1 MPRKATCLI
10 AFVLAVMLFPYMAR
24 AAEWVRIAKPIPQVT
39 EAVKVGDE
47 FQVRSVLGSG
57 DQKVYTIDIGGR
69 VVAVNAADVELVDAA
84 KVALLEEV
92 RELRQEVARLRKEL
106 GEAKPE
112 AKPEAGPDPFAP
124 NEPAVEEPAK
134 KNESPAVFDVI
145 RRAYAQANR
154 ITIPAGATQIQ
165 KAELERQQRAIL
177 YKALVGTSVEFKMT
191 VRDVSSYGNAHG
203 MVSMG
208 WTAPDETGES
218 VGARI
223 RMPRDIAVKLTKG
236 QDVMVTG
243 KIKSV
248 RSNSYGH
255 VPLPVQK
262 PPFSSSP
269 GIAPDGVGLSL
280 SIVSARLGEHSVSCK
295 VMPATEKK

>member
-124 NEPAVEEPAK
+124 DKSAVEEPAK
-134 KNESPAVFDVI
+134 KTESPAVFDQI

-154 ITIPAGATQIQ
+154 ITIPRGVTQIQ
-165 KAELERQQRAIL
+165 KVELERQQRAIL
-177 YKALVGTSVEFKMT
+177 DKALVGASVEFKMA
-191 VRDVSSYGNAHG
+191 VRDVSSQGQ
-203 MVSMG
+203 VSLG
-208 WTAPDETGES
+208 WKSPDGTGE
-218 VGARI
+218 GASTSI
-223 RMPRDIAVKLTKG
+223 QMDRDVALKLAKG
-236 QDVMVTG
+236 QEVTVTG
-243 KIKSV
+243 KIKRFRPV
-248 RSNSYGH
+248 YGRH
-255 VPLPVQK
+255 GGIPLSFQN
-262 PPFSSSP
+262 
-269 GIAPDGVGLSL
+269 GIAPDGIKLFLV
-280 SIVSARLGEHSVSCK
+280 IVSARLDEYVVACK